1 MLYVYNYEP
10 KFFVILVSST
20 PLMKNFTFFL
30 LLFCSLAADAQDANY
45 WSSYYG
51 PGGFFAPGA
60 VIANNK
66 DSGVLFYNPALL
78 ALSHK
83 KAVSIS
89 GSIYQ
94 LESIKMKEGAGTGKD
109 LLSRN
114 TSSVPQMLT
123 GTVKVGK
130 KKPFYVSYALINSS
144 ILNFNA
150 SQRQEAQINVLH
162 DSYSPGV
169 EYYIGQV
176 TLQNQI
182 KSSAALLSA
191 GFRLNERWAAG
202 VTAEGS
208 FYRQRYSENIVSR
221 ALINGGGS
229 SPLRLASN
237 EALYEV
243 TYNHAGFRIKGGL
256 AYENNRHHAGLMI
269 SSPLVHVRGNAT
281 LFSDLA
287 LANIRD
293 EYSGEMV
300 HLLASTRQTGL
311 KPKWKMP
318 LSVAAGYAYDHAKG
332 QIYVAGEYF
341 LRVKEYRIVTPRNEY
356 FLRPDTGNNNVLTAA
371 LLQLKDARRAVL
383 NVAVGASYAV
393 MEDLITYCSF
403 RTDFSYADNSLFTS
417 STGNMPY
424 TAAWNNFHCQIGGN
438 LRRKKYNLRVGLLLA
453 YGRTDQYLQ
462 PVNFNN
468 PSDRNYLLGD
478 TKETKAHHFLTGLM
492 LAFIHNL

>member
-1 MLYVYNYEP
+1 
-10 KFFVILVSST
+10 
-20 PLMKNFTFFL
+20 MKNFTFFL
-30 LLFCSLAADAQDANY
+30 LLLCSLAADAQDANY

-83 KAVSIS
+83 KAVSVS

-94 LESIKMKEGAGTGKD
+94 LESIKMKNGAGTGKD
-109 LLSRN
+109 LLSSN

-123 GTVKVGK
+123 GTVMLGK

-144 ILNFNA
+144 ILNFSA
-150 SQRQEAQINVLH
+150 SQRREAQMNVLH
-162 DSYSPGV
+162 DAYSPGT
-169 EYYIGQV
+169 EYYIGQM

-182 KSSAALLSA
+182 KSSAASLSA
-191 GFRLNERWAAG
+191 GYRLNARWAVGA
-202 VTAEGS
+202 TAEGS

-221 ALINGGGS
+221 ALINGGS
-229 SPLRLASN
+229 SSLRLASN

-243 TYNHAGFRIKGGL
+243 SYNHIGFRLKGGV
-256 AYENNRHHAGLMI
+256 AYEHNRHHAGLMV
-269 SSPLVHVRGNAT
+269 SSPLVHVGGSAT
-281 LFSDLA
+281 LFGDLA
-287 LANIRD
+287 IANIRD
-293 EYSGEMV
+293 VYSGEMI
-300 HLLASTRQTGL
+300 HLLASTRQTKL
-311 KPKWKMP
+311 KSKWKAP
-318 LSVAAGYAYDHAKG
+318 LSIATGYAYDHAKG

-341 LRVKEYRIVTPRNEY
+341 LPIKEYRVVTPRNEY
-356 FLRPDTGNNNVLTAA
+356 FLRPDTGNNNLLTAA
-371 LLQLKDARRAVL
+371 VLQLKDARKAVFNMAL
-383 NVAVGASYAV
+383 GASYEVKEHIIA
-393 MEDLITYCSF
+393 YCSF

-417 STGNMPY
+417 GSGNTSY
-424 TAAWNNFHCQIGGN
+424 TAAWNNFHCQLGGN

-453 YGRTDQYLQ
+453 YGQTDKYLQ
-462 PVNFNN
+462 PVNFDQPN
-468 PSDRNYLLGD
+468 DENYLLGN